1 MIIVSQN
8 DVFKKRYR
16 IVLNLS
22 NFWILGY
29 LLLRSLGFAED
40 LPVLN
45 IVMLVIVPASFIGF
59 VIYQYF
65 KLGIAKPFT
74 LTFLLFLLAM
84 LIVVLLELLKVF

>member
-29 LLLRSLGFAED
+29 LLLRSLGFAGD

-59 VIYQYF
+59 VVYQYF
-65 KLGIAKPFT
+65 KLGITKPLT

>member
-1 MIIVSQN
+1 M
-8 DVFKKRYR
+8 
-16 IVLNLS
+16 
-22 NFWILGY
+22 
-29 LLLRSLGFAED
+29 
-40 LPVLN
+40 N

-65 KLGIAKPFT
+65 KLEITKPLT

>member
-1 MIIVSQN
+1 M
-8 DVFKKRYR
+8 
-16 IVLNLS
+16 
-22 NFWILGY
+22 
-29 LLLRSLGFAED
+29 
-40 LPVLN
+40 LN

>member
-1 MIIVSQN
+1 M
-8 DVFKKRYR
+8 
-16 IVLNLS
+16 
-22 NFWILGY
+22 
-29 LLLRSLGFAED
+29 GFAED

-45 IVMLVIVPASFIGF
+45 IVMLAIVPAGFIGF

-84 LIVVLLELLKVF
+84 LIVVLLELLRVF

>member
-1 MIIVSQN
+1 M
-8 DVFKKRYR
+8 
-16 IVLNLS
+16 
-22 NFWILGY
+22 
-29 LLLRSLGFAED
+29 LLRSLGFAED

-59 VIYQYF
+59 VVYQYF
-65 KLGIAKPFT
+65 KLGITKPLT

>member
-1 MIIVSQN
+1 MSQN

-16 IVLNLS
+16 IVLNLF

-40 LPVLN
+40 LPMLN
-45 IVMLVIVPASFIGF
+45 IVMLVIVPAGFIGF
-59 VIYQYF
+59 VIDQYF
-65 KLGIAKPFT
+65 KLGITKPLT
-74 LTFLLFLLAM
+74 LIFLLFLLAM